1 LKPANKSGGPRRA
14 TAVRRADGR
23 RAGSGL
29 VWLLSAAV
37 LATLLPGAGLRA
49 EDRVTIRGAYFR
61 EPSTRVIQPM
71 VEITKDLPGGF
82 DLDAH
87 YLVDTITS
95 ASAAAGTAVDS
106 IFTEVRNEVGLGVGK
121 NWDRTRATLSYKYSA
136 ESDYWSHALWAS
148 LARRFWGDTATIGA
162 FGGFSLDSVL
172 FRGRTPTCL
181 AADGFSCPLDSV
193 FAGVAYTQ
201 VLSPVSIAQ
210 INLDS
215 ATMWGFLA
223 NPYRQVTMVGYEV
236 FPERRLR
243 TAISARVAYYF
254 PSSSTGLQLQ
264 YRYYRDFYPGSLD
277 GAPDPWGLS
286 ASTIEGRIYHRL
298 RRDLEV
304 RLLYRQY
311 FQQPPAFWCDVGSN
325 PGCMPTQSAPPWNYA
340 SSDPAI
346 GPVRTEYPEIKLVW
360 DADALR
366 EVPFF
371 RWFAA
376 GTFEISYG
384 RYIQND
390 AFGSAHVL
398 QTSYSMPY

>member
-1 LKPANKSGGPRRA
+1 LKPAHKSRAIPR
-14 TAVRRADGR
+14 
-23 RAGSGL
+23 L
-29 VWLLSAAV
+29 VWLV
-37 LATLLPGAGLRA
+37 LGTVGATLLPGTSSRA

-95 ASAAAGTAVDS
+95 ASAAAGTTVDS

-121 NWDRTRATLSYKYSA
+121 NWDRTRVTLSYKYSA

-162 FGGFSLDSVL
+162 FGGFSLDSVG
-172 FRGRTPTCL
+172 FRGRTPPCL

-201 VLSPVSIAQ
+201 VLSPVAIAQ
-210 INLDS
+210 VNLDS
-215 ATMWGFLA
+215 STLWGFLA
-223 NPYRQVTMVGYEV
+223 NPYRQVANVGPEV
-236 FPERRLR
+236 LPERRLR
-243 TAISARVAYYF
+243 TALSARVAYYV
-254 PSSSTGLQLQ
+254 PEAWTGFQLQ
-264 YRYYRDFYPGSLD
+264 YRYYRDFYPGSLG
-277 GAPDPWGLS
+277 GASDPWGLS
-286 ASTIEGRIYHRL
+286 ASTIEGRVYFRL

-311 FQQPPAFWCDVGSN
+311 FQQPPNFWCDVPTN
-325 PGCMPTQSAPPWNYA
+325 PGCTPAQSMPPSSYA
-340 SSDPAI
+340 STDPAL
-346 GPVRTEYPEIKLVW
+346 GPVRTEYPEVKLIW

-366 EVPFF
+366 EVPFL

>member
-1 LKPANKSGGPRRA
+1 VRQRRA
-14 TAVRRADGR
+14 APALAWLVLA
-23 RAGSGL
+23 ASG
-29 VWLLSAAV
+29 
-37 LATLLPGAGLRA
+37 ATLLPRAYLRA

-71 VEITKDLPGGF
+71 VEITKDLPNGF

-95 ASAAAGTAVDS
+95 ASAAAGTTVDS

-121 NWDRTRATLSYKYSA
+121 SWDRTRVSLSYKYSA

-162 FGGFSLDSVL
+162 FGGFSLDSVG
-172 FRGRTPTCL
+172 FRGRTPPCL

-201 VLSPVSIAQ
+201 VLSPVAIAQ
-210 INLDS
+210 VNLDS
-215 ATMWGFLA
+215 AAMWGFLA
-223 NPYRQVTMVGYEV
+223 NPYRQVAMVGYEV
-236 FPERRLR
+236 LPDRRLR
-243 TAISARVAYYF
+243 TAVSARVAYYF
-254 PSSSTGLQLQ
+254 PEAWTGLQLQ
-264 YRYYRDFYPGSLD
+264 YRYYRDFYPGSS
-277 GAPDPWGLS
+277 GPSDPWGLT

-311 FQQPPAFWCDVGSN
+311 FQQPPAFWCDVATN
-325 PGCMPTQSAPPWNYA
+325 AGCSPVLTPPPWNYA
-340 SSDPAI
+340 STDPAL
-346 GPVRTEYPEIKLVW
+346 GPVRTEYPEIKLIW

>member
-1 LKPANKSGGPRRA
+1 MSDRPSVPGF
-14 TAVRRADGR
+14 
-23 RAGSGL
+23 AGL
-29 VWLLSAAV
+29 IMAA
-37 LATLLPGAGLRA
+37 AAAMLLPSARTRA

-71 VEITKDLPGGF
+71 VEITKDLPNGF

-95 ASAAAGTAVDS
+95 ASAAAGTSVDS

-121 NWDRTRATLSYKYSA
+121 NWDRTRVSLSYKYSA

-148 LARRFWGDTATIGA
+148 LARRFWGDTATVGA
-162 FGGFSLDSVL
+162 FGGFSLDSVG
-172 FRGRTPTCL
+172 FRGRTPACL
-181 AADGFSCPLDSV
+181 AVDGFSCPLDSV

-201 VLSPVSIAQ
+201 ILSPVAIAQ
-210 INLDS
+210 VDLDS
-215 ATMWGFLA
+215 ATLWGFLA
-223 NPYRQVTMVGYEV
+223 NPYRQVAMVGYEV
-236 FPERRLR
+236 LPERRLR
-243 TAISARVAYYF
+243 TALSARVAYYF
-254 PSSSTGLQLQ
+254 PEASTGLQLQ
-264 YRYYRDFYPGSLD
+264 FRYYRDFYPGSLG
-277 GAPDPWGLS
+277 GAPDPWDLS
-286 ASTIEGRIYHRL
+286 ASTIEARIYHRL

-311 FQQPPAFWCDVGSN
+311 FQQPPAFWCDVASN
-325 PGCMPTQSAPPWNYA
+325 PGCSPAQSAAPWNYA
-340 SSDPAI
+340 SADPAL
-346 GPVRTEYPEIKLVW
+346 GPVRTEYPEIKLIW